1 MFVSSGLGATSG
13 TPAQSKT
20 YFQGYGYDSGYYVG
34 GPPSQFTFPYFPFMA
49 VIDLNT
55 GTLMDKDYNTGD
67 TDYLTP
73 SEIIAM
79 VQEANG
85 G

>member
-1 MFVSSGLGATSG
+1 MFTSSDLGGVTG

-34 GPPSQFTFPYFPFMA
+34 GPPSQFAFSYFPFMA

-55 GTLMDKDYNTGD
+55 GELLAKDYNLGD

-73 SEIIAM
+73 AEILAF
-79 VQEANG
+79 VEAANAE
-85 G
+85 